1 MVERLQLRST
11 VSYEFCPRESDIFTY
26 RGQGDWVEPWDPDDA
41 EDVLACQR
49 KQEFFL
55 GWFGDPIYFGKYPA
69 SVRKQLQDRLPE
81 FTAEETALV
90 KGSNDFFGSNSYCTN
105 YIKHLVGPPSPE
117 DHLGNVELLLINK
130 AGQYV
135 GPETQSVWL
144 RPNPIGLRKLL
155 NWISDRYGR
164 PAIYI
169 TENGTSVKG
178 ENDLS
183 VDQILQDDFR
193 AQFFKNYIKA
203 MADAC
208 SEDNVDVRGYMA
220 WSLLE

>member
-1 MVERLQLRST
+1 MK
-11 VSYEFCPRESDIFTY
+11 
-26 RGQGDWVEPWDPDDA
+26 GDWAEPWDPDDA
-41 EDVLACQR
+41 EDIVACQR

-55 GWFGDPIYFGKYPA
+55 GWFADPIYFGEYPA
-69 SVRKQLQDRLPE
+69 SVRKQIQDRLPL
-81 FTAEETALV
+81 FTDEETVLV

-105 YIKHLVGPPSPE
+105 FIKHLVGSPSPE
-117 DHLGNVELLLINK
+117 DHLGNIELLPVNK
-130 AGQYV
+130 AGRPI
-135 GPETQSVWL
+135 GPETQSSWL
-144 RPNPIGLRKLL
+144 RPHPPGLRRLL
-155 NWISDRYGR
+155 NWISNRYGG

-183 VDQILQDDFR
+183 PMEILHDDFR
-193 AQFFKNYIKA
+193 AQFFREYIDA

-208 SEDNVDVRGYMA
+208 SLDKIDVRGYMA

>member
-1 MVERLQLRST
+1 MK
-11 VSYEFCPRESDIFTY
+11 
-26 RGQGDWVEPWDPDDA
+26 GDWVEPWDPDDA
-41 EDVLACQR
+41 EDIVACQR

-55 GWFGDPIYFGKYPA
+55 GWFGDPVYFGKYPA
-69 SVRKQLQDRLPE
+69 SVREQIQDRLPE
-81 FTAEETALV
+81 FTAEEVVLV
-90 KGSNDFFGSNSYCTN
+90 QGSNDFFGSNSYCTN

-117 DHLGNVELLLINK
+117 DHLGNVELLPVNK
-130 AGQYV
+130 AGRYI
-135 GPETQSVWL
+135 GPETQSAWL
-144 RPNPIGLRKLL
+144 RPYPIGLRKLL

-178 ENDLS
+178 ENDLT
-183 VDQILQDDFR
+183 VDQILHDDFR
-193 AQFFKNYIKA
+193 AQFFRDYIDA

-208 SEDNVDVRGYMA
+208 SVDKVDVRGYMA